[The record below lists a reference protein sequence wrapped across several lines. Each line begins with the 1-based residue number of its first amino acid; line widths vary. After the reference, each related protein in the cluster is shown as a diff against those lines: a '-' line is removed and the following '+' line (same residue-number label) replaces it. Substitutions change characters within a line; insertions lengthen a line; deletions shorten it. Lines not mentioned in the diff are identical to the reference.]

1 MLHII
6 NSAPAQ
12 SSALQSCLLRL
23 TEGSAVLLIENG
35 VYAGVESKDNQLLWN
50 NLPGEVK
57 CYLLESDLEARGLSK
72 SEIDPRFIWVNYAGF
87 VDLVEQQPSV
97 QSWV

>member
-23 TEGSAVLLIENG
+23 TEGSVVLLIENG
-35 VYAGVESKDNQLLWN
+35 VYAGIESQDNALLWES
-50 NLPGEVK
+50 LPKGVK
-57 CYLLESDLEARGLSK
+57 CYLLESDLEARGLSE
-72 SEIDPRFIWVNYAGF
+72 SEISPRFIWVDYAGF